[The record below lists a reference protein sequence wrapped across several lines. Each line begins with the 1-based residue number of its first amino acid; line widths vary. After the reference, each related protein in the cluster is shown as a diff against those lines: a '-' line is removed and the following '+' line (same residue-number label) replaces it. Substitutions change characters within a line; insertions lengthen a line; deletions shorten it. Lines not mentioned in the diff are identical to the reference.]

1 MNFKYT
7 IKNPNGVH
15 FRPAG
20 YLASLASKYN
30 KCKIKLSKVF
40 ENVLKTDNL
49 ENLNNSTKIN
59 VSEQLSSSCVS
70 NKIFNLEKINNFN
83 FLDASQILSIT
94 GLGLKKGD
102 EVFFSI
108 TGPDEQTEHE
118 VKNELYNLLAEHF

>member
-1 MNFKYT
+1 MNFRYT

-30 KCKIKLSKVF
+30 KCKIKVGKVF
-40 ENVLKTDNL
+40 ESNLKPEDL
-49 ENLNNSTKIN
+49 KCSNNSPKIN
-59 VSEQLSSSCVS
+59 VLERLSSSS
-70 NKIFNLEKINNFN
+70 LSDKTSELEEISENC
-83 FLDASQILSIT
+83 LDASQILSIT

-108 TGPDEQTEHE
+108 TGPDEQTENE
-118 VKNELYNLLAEHF
+118 VRDALYKLLLQHF

>member
-1 MNFKYT
+1 MNFRYT

-20 YLASLASKYN
+20 YLASLASKYK
-30 KCKIKLSKVF
+30 KCKIKLGKVF
-40 ENVLKTDNL
+40 EDTFVTEL
-49 ENLNNSTKIN
+49 EDELSGSTKIN
-59 VSEQLSSSCVS
+59 VSEKVSSSGTGQVFS
-70 NKIFNLEKINNFN
+70 SEKINQN

-108 TGPDEQTEHE
+108 MGPDEQTESE
-118 VKNELYNLLAEHF
+118 VKEELCNLLAKHF

>member
-20 YLASLASKYN
+20 YLASFANKYN
-30 KCKIKLSKVF
+30 KCKIKVGKVF
-40 ENVLKTDNL
+40 ENSLRTESL
-49 ENLNNSTKIN
+49 ECSSNSPKIN
-59 VSEQLSSSCVS
+59 VSEQLSSSS
-70 NKIFNLEKINNFN
+70 LSDKTSGPEKVNENC
-83 FLDASQILSIT
+83 LDASQILSIT

-108 TGPDEQTEHE
+108 TGPDEQTENE
-118 VKNELYNLLAEHF
+118 VRDALYELLLQHF